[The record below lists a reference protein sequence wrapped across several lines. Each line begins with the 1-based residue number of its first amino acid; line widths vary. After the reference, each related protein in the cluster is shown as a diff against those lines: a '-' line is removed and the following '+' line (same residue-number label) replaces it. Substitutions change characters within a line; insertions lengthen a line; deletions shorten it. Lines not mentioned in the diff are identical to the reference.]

1 MVPTISYMAYANE
14 HLANNAG
21 GAELLVYRVPIM
33 QQQNMFLSEHR
44 EYGGSIYDT
53 HTDGSGLCLSSRL
66 RPILSIRP
74 KYDHFLAQ
82 APWQYPADLHMIY
95 WLEKMGY
102 EYDVITDEDVTYDGL
117 ARLENYNVVI
127 SGSHP
132 EHNSG
137 PQLDALHNYMQRGG
151 RFMYMGADGWYWV
164 HSYHPAYDGIGR
176 GVVTEDAPLRIRY
189 SNLARRSR

>member
-1 MVPTISYMAYANE
+1 MEQSIFTTTTSTMRVGRRASNGPSRKGTSSKFYAAKLTSKDGDEDYIPFWVVPRVGEETAKIAYMVPTISYMAYANE

-82 APWQYPADLHMIY
+82 APWQYPADLHMIC

-117 ARLENYNVVI
+117 ARLKTTM
-127 SGSHP
+127 S
-132 EHNSG
+132 
-137 PQLDALHNYMQRGG
+137 
-151 RFMYMGADGWYWV
+151 
-164 HSYHPAYDGIGR
+164 
-176 GVVTEDAPLRIRY
+176 
-189 SNLARRSR
+189 

>member
-33 QQQNMFLSEHR
+33 QDQNMFLTEHR

-53 HTDGSGLCLSSRL
+53 HTDGSGICLSSRL

-82 APWQYPADLHMIY
+82 APWQYPADLHLIY
-95 WLEKMGY
+95 WLETMGY
-102 EYDVITDEDVTYDGL
+102 EYDVHH
-117 ARLENYNVVI
+117 R
-127 SGSHP
+127 
-132 EHNSG
+132 
-137 PQLDALHNYMQRGG
+137 RG
-151 RFMYMGADGWYWV
+151 R
-164 HSYHPAYDGIGR
+164 H
-176 GVVTEDAPLRIRY
+176 L
-189 SNLARRSR
+189 